1 MIDRLRRPLGDALVA
16 LLALA
21 AAGPAAPLAALPPDL
36 MGGERPAQEAPAG
49 PLSEV
54 GFDQRLG
61 EAVPLDLPFRDE
73 TGRELALGELF
84 GKRPVV
90 LAFVYHSCPMLCTM
104 IQNSLAAALKPL
116 RFTPGQE
123 FDVVLVS
130 FDPRDTPESAAKR
143 KAEVLAR
150 YGRAETAAGWH
161 FLVGGPESIRALTAA
176 AGFRYA
182 FDEKTGQFAH
192 ASGVLV
198 LTPEGRL
205 ARYLYGI
212 EYAPKDLRLAVVE
225 AADGRIGG
233 FAEQL
238 LLLCFHYDANLGKYS
253 AVSMLALRVAA
264 ALTVVAIAFVIG
276 AFLRRD
282 ARARR
287 AAAGGLA

>member
-1 MIDRLRRPLGDALVA
+1 MTPRLASALAALVA
-16 LLALA
+16 LAST
-21 AAGPAAPLAALPPDL
+21 PAAALPPDL
-36 MGGERPAQEAPAG
+36 LRSERPAQEAPTG

-61 EAVPLDLPFRDE
+61 ERVPLELRFRDE
-73 TGRELALGELF
+73 SGRELALGELF

-90 LAFVYHSCPMLCTM
+90 LAFIYHSCPMLCTM
-104 IQNSLAAALKPL
+104 IQNALASALKPL
-116 RFTPGQE
+116 RFAPGQE

-130 FDPRDTPESAAKR
+130 FDPKDTPASATAK
-143 KAEVLAR
+143 KAEILAR
-150 YGRAETAAGWH
+150 YGRPETAAGWH
-161 FLVGGPESIRALTAA
+161 FLVGGQESIRALTAA

-182 FDEKTGQFAH
+182 VDEKTGQFAH

-198 LTPEGRL
+198 LTPDGRL

-225 AADGRIGG
+225 AGDGKIGG

-253 AVSMLALRVAA
+253 AVSMLTLRIAA
-264 ALTVVAIAFVIG
+264 ALTVVALACVIG
-276 AFLRRD
+276 ALLRRD
-282 ARARR
+282 VRARR